1 MERLIGAVRKYH
13 WGDTTYIPTMLGLPV
28 DGTPYAELWFGAH
41 PSDPSWL
48 PHSEVDL
55 REAARADPDGVV
67 GPGRSALPFLAK
79 VLAAGG
85 PLSIQVHPNPQ
96 QAEAGFRSEN
106 AAGVPLD
113 APERTYTDPFGKPEV
128 ICAVTPFS
136 AKCGLRPIPQ
146 TLTLLEELDLA
157 ALTPLSQALTGDQPA
172 SDRLRAAISLL
183 FRVDAETVSAMVA
196 DTVAAAA
203 SSAPTSAFA
212 EELRWTVQLND
223 TYPGDI
229 GVIVALLLNHV
240 RLQPG
245 QALYLGAGNMHSYLE
260 GVGIEVMSPSDNVVR
275 GGLTSKHIATGELL
289 RLLDTR
295 PGSVDVQVPAAGVHC
310 YAVGDDAFGLAR
322 IQLGQVAAVTLQG
335 PGVLIMTEGDGT
347 LQERQETIA
356 VSRGQAVFVR
366 ADDAQVRL
374 SGTGTAHWAH
384 GGPATDPQQ
393 VA

>member
-1 MERLIGAVRKYH
+1 MEPLIGAVRKYH
-13 WGDTTYIPTMLGLPV
+13 WGDTTYIPTLLGLPV

-48 PHSEVDL
+48 PDSEVDL
-55 REAARADPDGVV
+55 REAARADANGVL
-67 GPGRSALPFLAK
+67 GTGRTALPFLAK

-96 QAEAGFRSEN
+96 QAEEGFRSEN
-106 AAGVPLD
+106 AAGIPLD
-113 APERTYTDPFGKPEV
+113 APERTYADPFGKPEL
-128 ICAVTPFS
+128 ICALTPFS

-146 TLTLLEELDLA
+146 TLELLEALGVA
-157 ALTPLSQALTGDQPA
+157 ALTPLAQALTGEQPA
-172 SDRLRAAISLL
+172 SDRLRTAISLL
-183 FRVDAETVSAMVA
+183 FGLDTDTVTQMVA
-196 DTVAAAA
+196 ATVAAAA
-203 SSAPTSAFA
+203 SSAPNSVFA
-212 EELRWTVQLND
+212 EELRWTVQLNA

-245 QALYLGAGNMHSYLE
+245 QALYLGAGNMHSYLQ

-275 GGLTSKHIATGELL
+275 GGLTSKHINTGELL
-289 RLLDTR
+289 RLLDTT
-295 PGSVDVQVPAAGVHC
+295 PDSPDVQIPTDGIHC
-310 YAVGDDAFGLAR
+310 YAIGDDAFGLAR
-322 IQLGQVAAVTLQG
+322 IQLDQVGAVTLRG
-335 PGVLIMTEGDGT
+335 PGVLIMAEGAGQVEQGEDT
-347 LQERQETIA
+347 LGVA
-356 VSRGQAVFVR
+356 RGQAVFVR
-366 ADDAQVRL
+366 ADDPQVGL